1 MISFQV
7 KSLVAFKHDFECTPF
22 HIASI
27 FEEPDDQLWVWERLF
42 DDISNEHAPW
52 KEIKAKSSSSPWITC
67 EIRHKMNRRYKLFKA
82 AISTKCPEQWSNYKR
97 VRNEVTS
104 DLRKAN

>member
-1 MISFQV
+1 MDV
-7 KSLVAFKHDFECTPF
+7 EKFKHDLERPPF

-27 FEEPDDQLWVWERLF
+27 FEEPDDQLWAWERLF

-52 KEIKAKSSSSPWITC
+52 TEIKARSFSSPWITC

-82 AISTKCPEQWSNYKR
+82 AISSKCPEQWSQ
-97 VRNEVTS
+97 TS
-104 DLRKAN
+104 QERSYV